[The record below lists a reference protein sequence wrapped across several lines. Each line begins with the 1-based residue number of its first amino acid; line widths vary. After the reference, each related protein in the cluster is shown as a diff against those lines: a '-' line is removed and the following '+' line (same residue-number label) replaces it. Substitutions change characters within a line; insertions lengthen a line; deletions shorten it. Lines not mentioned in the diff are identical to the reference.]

1 MKRTMMRTAPALD
14 PPLAEALA
22 ILAAA
27 MRDVREPWWIIG
39 SAAMALH
46 GVRPLVVG
54 DLDLL
59 TGPAEARRL
68 LGAWGVR
75 DDASSSLGRFRSEA
89 FGRWRAG
96 TLPVDV
102 MGGFHVRVGD
112 EWRPVQPQTRKA
124 VRAGEA
130 LLFVPSLDE
139 LAEMCRLFGR
149 PKDLERE
156 RLIAAHRPA

>member
-1 MKRTMMRTAPALD
+1 MASNAGMRALGGY
-14 PPLAEALA
+14 EADHDA
-22 ILAAA
+22 N
-27 MRDVREPWWIIG
+27 RSRPR
-39 SAAMALH
+39 SAARRGARDPRCGDARRARAL
-46 GVRPLVVG
+46 VG

-75 DDASSSLGRFRSEA
+75 DDASSSLGRFWSEA